1 MSVSLTRLQILLRRG
16 VENFILLKCVS
27 LSLLAKTKYSM
38 GVFLM
43 AQWERIRLPRQ
54 ETQETQEMQVQSLGH
69 KDTPEL
75 EMATYSNIL
84 A

>member
-1 MSVSLTRLQILLRRG
+1 MSLTRRQILLRRR
-16 VENFILLKCVS
+16 VEKFILLKCVS

-43 AQWERIRLPRQ
+43 AQWERIRLPMQ
-54 ETQETQEMQVQSLGH
+54 ETQEMQEMQVQSLGH
-69 KDTPEL
+69 KHPPEL
-75 EMATYSNIL
+75 EMATYSSIL